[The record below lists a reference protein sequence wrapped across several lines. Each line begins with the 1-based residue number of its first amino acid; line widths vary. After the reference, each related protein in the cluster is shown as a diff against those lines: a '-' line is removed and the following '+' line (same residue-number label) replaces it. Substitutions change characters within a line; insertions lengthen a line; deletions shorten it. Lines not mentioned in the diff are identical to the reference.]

1 MIQTEGHLANFLDWK
16 RERGLEPSFPFLDRD
31 VTKSPKEEVDWLV
44 VHVQVDSN
52 NKIEQ
57 QSLAKKVAIAIGAK
71 AKLATLDLTSTS
83 CQVLYEVISYISP
96 ARGTLVMV
104 DENHLPASDFFI
116 KHYAPHLNC
125 RIVFGP
131 SAGSMLLQPSR
142 KIELW
147 KMIQEQLIQS
157 P

>member
-16 RERGLEPSFPFLDRD
+16 RERGLEPSFPFVDMD
-31 VTKSPKEEVDWLV
+31 ITKSLNEEVDWLV
-44 VHVQVDSN
+44 IHVQVDSN

-57 QSLAKKVAIAIGAK
+57 QSLAKKVTIAIGAK
-71 AKLATLDLTSTS
+71 AKLATLDLAWTS

-96 ARGTLVMV
+96 VRGTLVMV
-104 DENHLPASDFFI
+104 DQNHVQVSSFFI